1 MDPELDRSLSRLQ
14 SVLRPRVGKKMTAL
28 VMKNMLGL
36 LEQRVP
42 HTSVVHAI
50 QQTLD
55 AYERMPES
63 GTPFPLDVARTIG
76 DAGCLNL
83 SALHWKIRW
92 NKIGAL
98 AMSDDEVRAVGAHAD
113 ALLPGYGDDDAEFA
127 LRVAWRCG
135 HHGRLHL
142 VVGRAL
148 NPNDPTPTVLLHE
161 AWLRQGAPDTGAP
174 IGVVSADVGMPGVI
188 YALPRSGSRSD
199 APDAQPARGFSFV
212 FSPDQGDNISLD
224 DVTGL
229 QRFLARVPLA
239 ITPRTLA
246 WLVHFVRIATAP
258 MNAHVNAASTI
269 DVDADLL
276 RAWEEKEQEPASN
289 AASLLLGISADP
301 IDERPSLTMRAGGMT
316 FTYARGELSV
326 DTPAIP

>member
-1 MDPELDRSLSRLQ
+1 MDLELDGALSRLQ
-14 SVLRPRVGKKMTAL
+14 ALLRPRVGKKMTAL

-42 HTSVVHAI
+42 HTSVMHAI

-55 AYERMPES
+55 AYARMPES
-63 GTPFPLDVARTIG
+63 GTPFALDVARVIG
-76 DAGCLNL
+76 DVGCLNL
-83 SALHWKIRW
+83 AALRGQVRWKHL
-92 NKIGAL
+92 GAL
-98 AMSDDEVRAVGAHAD
+98 AMRDDEVRAVGAHAD
-113 ALLPGYGDDDAEFA
+113 ALLPSYGDDDAEFA
-127 LRVAWRCG
+127 LRVAWRCS

-148 NPNDPTPTVLLHE
+148 NANDPTPTSLLHD
-161 AWLRQGAPDTGAP
+161 AWQRQGAPESGVP
-174 IGVVSADVGMPGVI
+174 IGVVTADIGTPGVI
-188 YALPRSGSRSD
+188 YATQPLGPRSTRER
-199 APDAQPARGFSFV
+199 ACFV
-212 FSPDQGDNISLD
+212 FSPDQGDNVVLD

-246 WLVHFVRIATAP
+246 WLCHLVRIATQAP
-258 MNAHVNAASTI
+258 IDVAAPI

-276 RAWEEKEQEPASN
+276 RDWEAKEQEPASN

-301 IDERPSLTMRAGGMT
+301 IEERASLTIRAAGMT

-326 DTPAIP
+326 VDTNPTP